1 MLVMGS
7 GKHGEIGG
15 GDKSALAGEM
25 WFIDCPYMEYCSLE
39 PRLSKRTGYETRNNG
54 ALNGISS
61 SGAYIASSGT
71 KAIFA
76 RIGFGSG
83 VNTAPSAAYKFSL

>member
-1 MLVMGS
+1 M
-7 GKHGEIGG
+7 E
-15 GDKSALAGEM
+15 KSAEETRAHWLGR
-25 WFIDCPYMEYCSLE
+25 CGSLIVHTWNIVVSNPDS
-39 PRLSKRTGYETRNNG
+39 PRGGSGYETRNNG

-61 SGAYIASSGT
+61 SSAYIASSGT
-71 KAIFA
+71 KTIFA